1 MHTGLVDFLMMFI
14 KRYFIPFPKKYKSN
28 SNNSYNNSNKSEN
41 KNNKNNNNNIYYEM
55 RLVKLLQNHTN
66 VKLMYRGVLL
76 CYLRRK
82 LFNNYSQEW
91 G

>member
-28 SNNSYNNSNKSEN
+28 SNNNYNNSNKSEN
-41 KNNKNNNNNIYYEM
+41 NNNNNNIYYEM

-66 VKLMYRGVLL
+66 VNVPRNTTMLSSKEVI
-76 CYLRRK
+76 
-82 LFNNYSQEW
+82 
-91 G
+91 